1 MVIDK
6 LIKVAAQDKK
16 TYRIPSTPIELVL
29 IHWFSQSSASC
40 QSIWT
45 PDVWQ
50 HSESECKTSNVF
62 TLAPDSVMFLYEADS
77 ISPARQIKSSC
88 SGYVTSEPLSDTAG
102 KDRQWLHHKLPP
114 DVSVLPLVPYSIKDN
129 YRAASDLMGI
139 YYTLNP
145 WNTLGAQI
153 NMVIKPMIM
162 EIMVC
167 SSFLPFTL
175 MYHSVLLTTW
185 TYFTEIPVMFLQ
197 LSSYIWEFVPFKK
210 EIQG

>member
-1 MVIDK
+1 M
-6 LIKVAAQDKK
+6 DKK
-16 TYRIPSTPIELVL
+16 VSLQSLYTKLPQAIQWSLITWLKWQPKIKKHRIPSTPIELVL
-29 IHWFSQSSASC
+29 IHWFSQSFASC

-77 ISPARQIKSSC
+77 ISPARQIKSYC

-139 YYTLNP
+139 ITASNLETLSG
-145 WNTLGAQI
+145 L
-153 NMVIKPMIM
+153 K
-162 EIMVC
+162 
-167 SSFLPFTL
+167 
-175 MYHSVLLTTW
+175 
-185 TYFTEIPVMFLQ
+185 
-197 LSSYIWEFVPFKK
+197 
-210 EIQG
+210 